1 MMETTDLIPEWKV
14 REACA
19 KCMKNEK
26 HARYFNNAPAGAKQY
41 IALVFFE
48 TVYPNDL
55 TEEVSNQCFSE
66 MLQELD
72 ADDLRYL
79 IACEKDPR
87 TRDVFVER
95 LAFLRED
102 SVLQRRRVEKTKPAA
117 TKRPAAAPTP
127 TVSSA
132 SPLASEPESVP
143 VYRFTYNVRRLDREV
158 AAWNRRW
165 ITVYVSLALIVLV
178 LIIGVLG
185 WFAISKGLIRVR
197 RW

>member
-1 MMETTDLIPEWKV
+1 MMEKAELIPEWKV

-19 KCMKNEK
+19 QCMKNEK

-66 MLQELD
+66 MLQELN

-79 IACEKDPR
+79 ITHETDPR

-102 SVLQRRRVEKTKPAA
+102 SVLQRRRAEKSKTSVAE
-117 TKRPAAAPTP
+117 RPAVARTA
-127 TVSSA
+127 SSA
-132 SPLASEPESVP
+132 EPRPSEPEAVP
-143 VYRFTYNVRRLDREV
+143 VYRFTYNVGRLDREV
-158 AAWNRRW
+158 AAWKRRW
-165 ITVYVSLALIVLV
+165 ITVCVSLALIVIV
-178 LIIGVLG
+178 LIVCVVG

>member
-1 MMETTDLIPEWKV
+1 MMEKAELIPEWKV

-19 KCMKNEK
+19 QCMKNEK

-48 TVYPNDL
+48 TVFPNDL
-55 TEEVSNQCFSE
+55 TDEVSDQCFKE
-66 MLQELD
+66 TLQELN
-72 ADDLRYL
+72 ADDLLYL
-79 IACEKDPR
+79 IAHETDPR

-102 SVLQRRRVEKTKPAA
+102 SVLQRRRAEKSKPAVTERPVA
-117 TKRPAAAPTP
+117 TRTA
-127 TVSSA
+127 SSA
-132 SPLASEPESVP
+132 NPRTYGPEPVP
-143 VYRFTYNVRRLDREV
+143 VYNFTYNARRLDREV
-158 AAWNRRW
+158 AVWNRRW
-165 ITVYVSLALIVLV
+165 MSVCVSLV
-178 LIIGVLG
+178 LIAIVAIICFLG